1 MASKVQAT
9 MSTEVALDL
18 VQASTAIKNL
28 TSAVSSANSAWK
40 AQEAYLRSTGD
51 YAGAAKARYEG
62 LGSAIDA
69 QKQKINAL
77 EEKQRSLNNVDQA
90 TAEKYLSLKKQIQ
103 EAREEMSKLDTS
115 TDEGKAKQKELQ
127 QTIGRET
134 CKMSATSFW
143 VK

>member
-90 TAEKYLSLKKQIQ
+90 TAEKYLSLKSL
-103 EAREEMSKLDTS
+103 SKD
-115 TDEGKAKQKELQ
+115 
-127 QTIGRET
+127 
-134 CKMSATSFW
+134 
-143 VK
+143 